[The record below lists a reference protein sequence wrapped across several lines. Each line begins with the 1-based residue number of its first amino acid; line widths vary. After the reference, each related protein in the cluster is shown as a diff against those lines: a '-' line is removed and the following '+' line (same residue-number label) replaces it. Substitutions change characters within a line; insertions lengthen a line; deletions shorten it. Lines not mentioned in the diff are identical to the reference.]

1 MRVLLTGGGGFMG
14 HHTLLYLLKN
24 TDWEFVV
31 TDSFNHV
38 GMSARL
44 RAVFEELP
52 SERNRVKIVTHDLA
66 TPIDRI
72 TRSEFGNIDCI
83 INTASLANV
92 DDSIKEPVPF
102 IQNNI
107 NLAINM
113 FEYARNLDTLET
125 FIQVSTDEVFGDA
138 TNHLEWDSIVPSNPY
153 SASKASQEAIAQ
165 AYWRTYNLPIII
177 TNTTNMFGERQD
189 SKAFIPRAIG
199 YILNDKTIP
208 IHSKLI
214 NGERIV
220 SSRYYLYTQNQ
231 VDAIKFLIE
240 KFSIIKHKFSD
251 GLEKLEKFNV
261 AGDIEMYN
269 DDIVYKIANI
279 VGKQPSI
286 QYVDPAEHRPGLD
299 LKYGLDGSKLKSYG
313 WNQPFSFDQS
323 LERTVKWSIDNQIWL

>member
-1 MRVLLTGGGGFMG
+1 MKVLLTGGGGFMG
-14 HHTLLYLLKN
+14 HHALLYLLKN

-44 RAVFEELP
+44 RAVFNELP
-52 SERNRVKIVTHDLA
+52 SERTRVKIVTHDLA
-66 TPIDRI
+66 TPIDKI
-72 TRSEFGNIDCI
+72 TRSEFGNINYI

-102 IQNNI
+102 IQNNV

-125 FIQVSTDEVFGDA
+125 FIQVSTDEVFGDGL
-138 TNHLEWDSIVPSNPY
+138 NHLEWDSLIPSNPY

-165 AYWRTYNLPIII
+165 AYWRTYNIPIIL

-189 SKAFIPRAIG
+189 SKAFIPKATE
-199 YILNDKTIP
+199 YIINNKIVP
-208 IHSKLI
+208 IHSKI
-214 NGERIV
+214 VNGERKV

-251 GLEKLEKFNV
+251 GLDKIEKFNV

-279 VGKQPSI
+279 LGKTSSI
-286 QYVDPAEHRPGLD
+286 EYVDPTNHRPGLD
-299 LKYGLDGSKLKSYG
+299 LKYGLDGNKLKSYG

-323 LERTVKWSIDNQIWL
+323 LEKTVLWNMNNQIWL

>member
-1 MRVLLTGGGGFMG
+1 MKVLLTGGGGFMG
-14 HHTLLYLLKN
+14 HHALSYLLKN

-44 RAVFEELP
+44 RTVFEELP

-72 TRSEFGNIDCI
+72 TRSEFGNINYI
-83 INTASLANV
+83 VNTASLANV

-102 IQNNI
+102 MQNNI
-107 NLAINM
+107 NIAMNM

-125 FIQVSTDEVFGDA
+125 FIQVSTDEVFGDG
-138 TNHLEWDSIVPSNPY
+138 TNHLEWDPIAPSNPY
-153 SASKASQEAIAQ
+153 SASKASQESIAQ

-189 SKAFIPRAIG
+189 SKAFIPKAIG
-199 YILNDKTIP
+199 CILNNKTIP

-214 NGERIV
+214 NGERKI

-231 VDAIKFLIE
+231 VDAMKFLIE

-251 GLEKLEKFNV
+251 GLDKIEKFNV
-261 AGDIEMYN
+261 AGDIKMYN

-279 VGKQPSI
+279 IGKEPLI
-286 QYVDPAEHRPGLD
+286 EYIDPADHRPGLD
-299 LKYGLDGSKLKSYG
+299 LKYGLNGSKLKSYG
-313 WNQPFSFDQS
+313 WKQPFSFDQS
-323 LERTVKWSIDNQIWL
+323 LEKTVKWSIDNQIWL

>member
-14 HHTLLYLLKN
+14 HHALLYLLKN
-24 TDWEFVV
+24 TDWEFVI

-44 RAVFEELP
+44 RSVFDEVP
-52 SERNRVKIVTHDLA
+52 SERNRVKIITHDLA

-72 TRSEFGNIDCI
+72 TRSEFGKIDSI

-102 IQNNI
+102 MQNNI
-107 NLAINM
+107 NIAINM
-113 FEYARNLDTLET
+113 FEYARGLDSLET
-125 FIQVSTDEVFGDA
+125 FIQISTDEVFGDG
-138 TNHLEWDSIVPSNPY
+138 TNHLEWNPLTPSNPY

-165 AYWRTYNLPIII
+165 AYWRTYDIPMII

-189 SKAFIPRAIG
+189 KKAFIPKAIG
-199 YILNDKTIP
+199 HVLNNKIIP
-208 IHSKLI
+208 IHSKVV
-214 NGERIV
+214 NGERKV

-240 KFSIIKHKFSD
+240 KFSGIKHKFSD
-251 GLEKLEKFNV
+251 GLDKVQKFNV

-269 DDIVYKIANI
+269 DDIAYKIGSI
-279 VGKQPSI
+279 IGKTPSI
-286 QYVDPAEHRPGLD
+286 EYVDPTDHRPGLD

-323 LERTVKWSIDNQIWL
+323 LEKTVSWSINNQIWL